1 MNHNADIR
9 LPEPASTPGPVGVD
23 GVDHPRHQDAE
34 QDVAIKI
41 AALGDCSR
49 DDCGAGG
56 SKGALRLLILLT
68 LICFSWI
75 HISTFYIFLLDLEKE
90 EGIILERKSNQSEIR
105 VSNEL

>member
-9 LPEPASTPGPVGVD
+9 LPEPASTPGPVSVD

-68 LICFSWI
+68 LIYVF
-75 HISTFYIFLLDLEKE
+75 HGYTFLHFTYFFLTWKK
-90 EGIILERKSNQSEIR
+90 RKA
-105 VSNEL
+105 